1 MVYQGFG
8 SGTLDGDATGVR
20 QFAKDKNNIIISYSY
35 AKNMGLYGKKKCIT
49 KAFLGGRGG
58 GGAQKGFVGGGGMQ
72 KAFVGGGGMQKLDEI
87 FCCHCMCS
95 NEKEDCLAQRHYLI
109 CELLFAHFTI
119 CGLL

>member
-58 GGAQKGFVGGGGMQ
+58 GRRKLLWGMEGCRKLLWGVGG
-72 KAFVGGGGMQKLDEI
+72 
-87 FCCHCMCS
+87 CR
-95 NEKEDCLAQRHYLI
+95 N
-109 CELLFAHFTI
+109 
-119 CGLL
+119 